1 MPGCLR
7 GCIGKAVL
15 LVLLVAAGVAV
26 WTWGPELYPP
36 LGNLLGERGG
46 EEPTPE
52 LAEEAL
58 DRFEDFRAGEPD
70 ERMALSATEITS
82 VLRFALPGILPDGVT
97 DPRVRIEDGR
107 IRVHARVARDALP
120 RIPALGP
127 ALGALPD
134 TVPFAADATLVPREG
149 GGAVLVVHSV
159 EISRIPVPDRFIP
172 EILGALGRTERSGVP
187 DDAFPVP
194 LPSGVRSAFLE
205 RDSLVLVA
213 ER

>member
-7 GCIGKAVL
+7 GCIGKSVL

-36 LGNLLGERGG
+36 LGELLGERGD
-46 EEPTPE
+46 EEPTAE

-58 DRFEDFRAGEPD
+58 DRFEDFRAREAD
-70 ERMALSATEITS
+70 DRLALSAVEISS

-97 DPRVRIEDGR
+97 DPRVGIEDGR
-107 IRVHARVARDALP
+107 IRVDARVARDALP
-120 RIPALGP
+120 GAALGRV
-127 ALGALPD
+127 LGALPD
-134 TVPFAADATLVPREG
+134 TVPFAAEATLVPREG

-159 EISRIPVPDRFIP
+159 EVSRIPVPDRFIP

-205 RDSLVLVA
+205 RDRLVLVA
-213 ER
+213 EP